1 MDFNID
7 EFEYRLCKG
16 RVQSYVARAKEP
28 PDRIVK
34 SIRTFQSSARIKRDE
49 IERMLNEVQRE
60 SVIPFLGPPWN
71 QPKRQE
77 RFQVIRAA
85 LLRE

>member
-1 MDFNID
+1 MDFKIE
-7 EFEYRLCKG
+7 EFEYRICKG

-34 SIRTFQSSARIKRDE
+34 SIRTFISNARIEHDDL
-49 IERMLNEVQRE
+49 ERMLNEVQRE
-60 SVIPFLGPPWN
+60 SVAPFLGSPWN
-71 QPKRQE
+71 QPKRHE
-77 RFQVIRAA
+77 RLQLIRVA